1 MEKEMGYLA
10 ICFSHKNTEI
20 FLREKLN
27 FNSHE
32 SIKNFLLAI
41 KSSISKESEIIL
53 LSTCN
58 RLEIYLYTQNT
69 PELAVSII
77 NKLAL
82 ARDIENET
90 LQNIADVFVDQSA
103 VHHLFCVASGLDS
116 LVIGETQIV
125 GQLKQSYKICF
136 DWGFCGKNLT
146 RLIHFGFK
154 CGAQVRNSTQISQN
168 AVSVASVAVKEAN
181 RLFEQSDSTN
191 RIALVVGVGEM
202 GRLATKHLLN
212 YNYEILLL
220 NRNVQN
226 AHNLA
231 DELNA
236 QFPREAKKI
245 QVGSFSQLP
254 QLLNQHALLFCATS
268 APRVIIEPSM
278 VEKVD
283 FKRFW
288 FDLAVPRDIQD
299 PKDENI
305 KVFAVDDLQQV
316 ASLNL
321 AHRRRDTTKA
331 YEIVGMYTMDFFKWL
346 QSLGVDPLIK
356 EIRRLAKNASLKEL
370 ERAIKKGFIPKE
382 YEENVAKILHG
393 AFNSFLH
400 KPTLNIKSLGD
411 DEVSDPLIEAVKVVF
426 DLHNENILVNRYKC
440 EYDTTSSQR
449 I

>member
-1 MEKEMGYLA
+1 MGYLA

-20 FLREKLN
+20 FLREKLT
-27 FNSHE
+27 FNSDGT
-32 SIKNFLLAI
+32 IKDFLVAI
-41 KSSISKESEIIL
+41 KSSVTETSEIIL

-58 RLEIYLYTQNT
+58 RLEIYLYTQNN
-69 PELAVSII
+69 PEITASII

-82 ARDIENET
+82 AKNLENQT
-90 LQNIADVFVDQSA
+90 LQNIADVFVDQGA

-125 GQLKQSYKICF
+125 GQLKRAYKVCF

-154 CGAQVRNSTQISQN
+154 CGAYVRNSTQISQN
-168 AVSVASVAVKEAN
+168 AISIASVAVKEAN
-181 RLFEQSDSTN
+181 RLFQEYGSTN
-191 RIALVVGVGEM
+191 RTVLVVGAGEM
-202 GRLATKHLLN
+202 GRLTIKHLLS
-212 YNYEILLL
+212 YDYQILLL
-220 NRNVQN
+220 NRNLQN
-226 AHNLA
+226 AYNLA

-236 QFPREAKKI
+236 QYNKIESKMI
-245 QVGSFSQLP
+245 QVRSFSELP
-254 QLLNQHALLFCATS
+254 DLLNQCDLLFSATS
-268 APRVIIEPSM
+268 ASCAIIEPSM
-278 VEKVD
+278 VKKVD

-299 PKDENI
+299 PKSENI
-305 KVFAVDDLQQV
+305 VVFAVDDLQQV
-316 ASLNL
+316 VSQNF
-321 AHRRRDTTKA
+321 AHRRRDMTKA
-331 YEIVGMYTMDFFKWL
+331 YEIVGTYTMDFFKWL

-356 EIRRLAKNASLKEL
+356 EIRRLAKTASLKEL
-370 ERAIKKGFIPKE
+370 ERAIKKGFIPKQ
-382 YEENVAKILHG
+382 YEESVAKILHG

-411 DEVSDPLIEAVKVVF
+411 DEESDPLIEAVKVVF

-440 EYDTTSSQR
+440 EYDTTPNQR